1 MKKIMLTT
9 AMVSVLTTAAIAQTS
24 VTGQLR
30 ISYSD
35 ISGDKG
41 LAYTN
46 TASTTKDTAYGFGS
60 EQQINIQNKG
70 KLPAFGLDYAAGFA
84 IENDG
89 TQAGSSGVVAT
100 LFNENVYID
109 LINAS
114 SGTTISFGQD
124 HIQRSDTDFSAT
136 NLVGFSPNEL
146 SQMNS
151 TTNAGTRFKQ
161 NIGAAP
167 GQHFGA
173 AVLQKTPFGT
183 FSYNYAPNI
192 GSGAE
197 TTNGSVGTS
206 ETVNPNTTSAYEV
219 GFVGDL
225 SVKGLTVHY
234 FQNKADDFVTAA
246 NEVKAEAKNY
256 GAKYNFGQVTV
267 GVNKKVHQAET
278 TNTLKTSTQAGST
291 VANQSTAEHTEK
303 AIAAAYAVNKDLT
316 VGLLYAKAE
325 QNGMAVEQKVKAI
338 NIGYA
343 LGPIAVDVGYG
354 KNSDGLGLAGNDS
367 DHFIARMI
375 TNF

>member
-41 LAYTN
+41 LTATN
-46 TASTTKDTAYGFGS
+46 STTSTKDTAYGFGS
-60 EQQINIQNKG
+60 EQQINISNKG
-70 KLPAFGLDYAAGFA
+70 KLPAFGLDYAAGFS

-89 TQAGSSGVVAT
+89 IQTTT

-136 NLVGFSPNEL
+136 NIVGFSPNEL

-151 TTNAGTRFKQ
+151 TSNAGTRFKQ
-161 NIGAAP
+161 TLGAAP

-173 AVLQKTPFGT
+173 AVLQKTPYGT

-192 GSGAE
+192 SSGAAQ
-197 TTNGSVGTS
+197 TDASVGTS
-206 ETVNPNTTSAYEV
+206 ETVNPNTTGAYEA

-225 SVKGLTVHY
+225 GVKGLTVH
-234 FQNKADDFVTAA
+234 FFKNKADDVITAT
-246 NEVKAEAKNY
+246 NTVSAEAKNY

-278 TNTLKTSTQAGST
+278 TAALKAST
-291 VANQSTAEHTEK
+291 VAGTSTAEHTEK
-303 AIAAAYAVNKDLT
+303 AIAAAFAVNKDLSI
-316 VGLLYAKAE
+316 GLLYAKAE
-325 QNGMAVEQKVKAI
+325 QDGVAIDQKIKAI

-354 KNSDGLGLAGNDS
+354 KNKDGNGIAGNDS

>member
-9 AMVSVLTTAAIAQTS
+9 DMVSVLTTAAIAQTS

-35 ISGDKG
+35 VSGDKG
-41 LAYTN
+41 LGTN
-46 TASTTKDTAYGFGS
+46 TTTTTKDTAYGFGT
-60 EQQINIQNKG
+60 EQQINISNKG

-89 TQAGSSGVVAT
+89 LQTTT

-136 NLVGFSPNEL
+136 NIVGFSPNEL
-146 SQMNS
+146 SQMSTASNS
-151 TTNAGTRFKQ
+151 NTRFKQ

-173 AVLQKTPFGT
+173 AVLQKTPYGT

-192 GSGAE
+192 GSGTAN
-197 TTNGSVGTS
+197 TDASVASS
-206 ETVNPNTTSAYEV
+206 ETVNPNTTSAYEY
-219 GFVGDL
+219 GFLGDL
-225 SVKGLTVHY
+225 GVKGLTVHY
-234 FQNKADDFVTAA
+234 FKNKADDVITAT
-246 NEVKAEAKNY
+246 NTVQAEAKNF

-267 GVNKKVHQAET
+267 GVNQKVHQAET
-278 TNTLKTSTQAGST
+278 TAASKALTTSAS
-291 VANQSTAEHTEK
+291 AAEHTEK
-303 AIAAAYAVNKDLT
+303 AIAAAFAVNKDLSI
-316 VGLLYAKAE
+316 GLLYAKAE
-325 QNGMAVEQKVKAI
+325 QAGIAIDQKIKAI
-338 NIGYA
+338 NVGYS
-343 LGPIAVDVGYG
+343 LGPIALDVGYG
-354 KNSDGLGLAGNDS
+354 KNKDGNGIAGNDS

>member
-41 LAYTN
+41 LTATN
-46 TASTTKDTAYGFGS
+46 STTSTKDTAYGFGS
-60 EQQINIQNKG
+60 EQQINISNKG
-70 KLPAFGLDYAAGFA
+70 KLPVFGLDYAAGMS

-89 TQAGSSGVVAT
+89 IQTAT

-136 NLVGFSPNEL
+136 NIVGFSPNEL
-146 SQMNS
+146 SQLNS
-151 TTNAGTRFKQ
+151 SSNAGTRFKQ
-161 NIGAAP
+161 TLGAGP
-167 GQHFGA
+167 SQHFGA
-173 AVLQKTPFGT
+173 AVLQKTPYGT

-192 GSGAE
+192 GSGVAQ
-197 TTNGSVGTS
+197 TDASVGTS
-206 ETVNPNTTSAYEV
+206 ETVNPNTTGAYEA

-225 SVKGLTVHY
+225 GVKGLTVH
-234 FQNKADDFVTAA
+234 FFKNKADDVITAT
-246 NEVKAEAKNY
+246 NEVSAEAKNY

-267 GVNKKVHQAET
+267 GVNQKVHQAET
-278 TNTLKTSTQAGST
+278 TAALKAST
-291 VANQSTAEHTEK
+291 VAGTSTAEHTEK
-303 AIAAAYAVNKDLT
+303 AIAAAFAVNKDLSI
-316 VGLLYAKAE
+316 GLLYAKAE
-325 QNGMAVEQKVKAI
+325 QDGVAVDQKIKAI

-354 KNSDGLGLAGNDS
+354 KNKDGNGIAGNDS

>member
-9 AMVSVLTTAAIAQTS
+9 AMVSVLSTAAIAQTS

-30 ISYSD
+30 ISYTD
-35 ISGDKG
+35 ISADKG
-41 LAYTN
+41 VG
-46 TASTTKDTAYGFGS
+46 TATATTTKDTSYGFGS
-60 EQQINIQNKG
+60 EQQLNISNKG
-70 KLPAFGLDYAAGFA
+70 KLPVFGLDYAAGFS

-89 TQAGSSGVVAT
+89 IQTTT

-109 LINAS
+109 LIKAS

-124 HIQRSDTDFSAT
+124 HIQRSDTDNSAT

-146 SQMNS
+146 SQTS
-151 TTNAGTRFKQ
+151 ASSNANTRFKQ

-192 GSGAE
+192 SSGAGQ
-197 TTNGSVGTS
+197 TDASVSTS
-206 ETVNPNTTSAYEV
+206 ETVNPNTTGAYEI

-225 SVKGLTVHY
+225 GVKGLTIHA
-234 FQNKADDFVTAA
+234 FKNKADDFISASS
-246 NEVKAEAKNY
+246 EVRAEAKNY
-256 GAKYNFGQVTV
+256 GVKYNFGQVTV
-267 GVNKKVHQAET
+267 GINKKVHQEET
-278 TNTLKTSTQAGST
+278 TRDLVNTTTAGTGTS
-291 VANQSTAEHTEK
+291 EHTEK
-303 AIAAAYAVNKDLT
+303 AMALAYAVNKDLT
-316 VGLLYAKAE
+316 IGLLYAKAE
-325 QNGMAVEQKVKAI
+325 QAAETVDQKVKAI

-343 LGPIAVDVGYG
+343 LGPIAVDVGYA
-354 KNSDGLGLAGNDS
+354 KNDDLNGVVGAGAN
-367 DHFIARMI
+367 HFKARMI

>member
-9 AMVSVLTTAAIAQTS
+9 AMVSVLSTAAIAQTS
-24 VTGQLR
+24 ITGQLR

-41 LAYTN
+41 VS
-46 TASTTKDTAYGFGS
+46 ASNSTTTTKDTSYGFGS
-60 EQQINIQNKG
+60 EQQINVSNKG
-70 KLPAFGLDYAAGFA
+70 KLPVFGLDYAAGFS

-89 TQAGSSGVVAT
+89 IQATT

-146 SQMNS
+146 SQLNS
-151 TTNAGTRFKQ
+151 TGNAGTRFKQ
-161 NIGAAP
+161 TLGAAP

-183 FSYNYAPNI
+183 LSYNYAPNI
-192 GSGAE
+192 GSGVAQ
-197 TTNGSVGTS
+197 TDASVGTS
-206 ETVNPNTTSAYEV
+206 ETVNPNTTSAYEY
-219 GFVGDL
+219 GFLGDL
-225 SVKGLTVHY
+225 GVKGLTVHY
-234 FQNKADDFVTAA
+234 FKNKADDVITAT
-246 NEVKAEAKNY
+246 NTVSAEAKNM

-278 TNTLKTSTQAGST
+278 TAALKASAVAGT
-291 VANQSTAEHTEK
+291 STAEHTEK
-303 AIAAAYAVNKDLT
+303 AIAAAFAVNKDLT
-316 VGLLYAKAE
+316 IGLLYAKAE
-325 QNGMAVEQKVKAI
+325 QDGISVDQKVKAI

-354 KNSDGLGLAGNDS
+354 KNKDGNGVAGNDS

>member
-1 MKKIMLTT
+1 
-9 AMVSVLTTAAIAQTS
+9 MVSVLTTAAIAQTS

-35 ISGDKG
+35 VSGDKG
-41 LAYTN
+41 LGTN
-46 TASTTKDTAYGFGS
+46 TTTTTKDTAYGFGS
-60 EQQINIQNKG
+60 EQQINISNKG
-70 KLPAFGLDYAAGFA
+70 KLSAFGLDYAAGMS

-89 TQAGSSGVVAT
+89 IQTTT

-136 NLVGFSPNEL
+136 NIVGFSPNEL
-146 SQMNS
+146 SQLINVS
-151 TTNAGTRFKQ
+151 NAGTRFKQ

-173 AVLQKTPFGT
+173 AVLQKTPYGT

-197 TTNGSVGTS
+197 TTNGSVATS
-206 ETVNPNTTSAYEV
+206 ETVNPNTTSAYEY
-219 GFVGDL
+219 GFLGDL
-225 SVKGLTVHY
+225 GVKGLTVH
-234 FQNKADDFVTAA
+234 FFKNKADDFVTSS

-278 TNTLKTSTQAGST
+278 TNALKASTQAGGT
-291 VANQSTAEHTEK
+291 VTAQSTAEHTEK

-354 KNSDGLGLAGNDS
+354 KNSDALGVAGNDS

>member
-35 ISGDKG
+35 VSGDKG
-41 LAYTN
+41 LGSN
-46 TASTTKDTAYGFGS
+46 TTSTTKDTAYGFGS
-60 EQQINIQNKG
+60 EQQINISNKG
-70 KLPAFGLDYAAGFA
+70 KLSAFGLDYAAGMS

-89 TQAGSSGVVAT
+89 IQTAT

-136 NLVGFSPNEL
+136 NIVGFSPNEL

-151 TTNAGTRFKQ
+151 TSNAGTRFKQ
-161 NIGAAP
+161 NIGALP

-173 AVLQKTPFGT
+173 AVLQKTPYGT

-192 GSGAE
+192 SSGAAQ
-197 TTNGSVGTS
+197 TDASVGTS
-206 ETVNPNTTSAYEV
+206 ETVNPNTTGAYEA

-225 SVKGLTVHY
+225 GVKGLTVH
-234 FQNKADDFVTAA
+234 FFKNKADDVITAT
-246 NEVKAEAKNY
+246 NTVSAEAKNY

-267 GVNKKVHQAET
+267 GVNQKVHQAET
-278 TNTLKTSTQAGST
+278 TAALKAST
-291 VANQSTAEHTEK
+291 VAGTSTAEHTEK
-303 AIAAAYAVNKDLT
+303 AIAAAFAVNKDLT
-316 VGLLYAKAE
+316 LGLLYAKAE
-325 QNGMAVEQKVKAI
+325 QDGISVDQKIKAI
-338 NIGYA
+338 NIGYS
-343 LGPIAVDVGYG
+343 LGPIALDIGYG
-354 KNSDGLGLAGNDS
+354 KNKDGNGIAGNDS

>member
-24 VTGQLR
+24 ITGQLR

-41 LAYTN
+41 LTATN
-46 TASTTKDTAYGFGS
+46 STTSTKDTAYGFGS
-60 EQQINIQNKG
+60 EQQINISNKG
-70 KLPAFGLDYAAGFA
+70 KLPAFGLDYAAGMS

-89 TQAGSSGVVAT
+89 IQTTT

-124 HIQRSDTDFSAT
+124 HIQRSDSDFSAT
-136 NLVGFSPNEL
+136 NIVGFSPNEL

-151 TTNAGTRFKQ
+151 TSNAGTRFKQ
-161 NIGAAP
+161 TLGAAP
-167 GQHFGA
+167 STHFGA
-173 AVLQKTPFGT
+173 AVLQKTPYGT

-192 GSGAE
+192 SSGAAQ
-197 TTNGSVGTS
+197 TDASVGTS
-206 ETVNPNTTSAYEV
+206 ETVNPNTTGAYEA
-219 GFVGDL
+219 GFMGDL
-225 SVKGLTVHY
+225 GVKGLTVH
-234 FQNKADDFVTAA
+234 FFKNKADDVITAT
-246 NEVKAEAKNY
+246 NTVSAEAKNY

-267 GVNKKVHQAET
+267 GVNQKVHQAET
-278 TNTLKTSTQAGST
+278 TAALKTSTVAGT
-291 VANQSTAEHTEK
+291 STAEHTEK
-303 AIAAAYAVNKDLT
+303 AIAAAFAVNKDLSI
-316 VGLLYAKAE
+316 GLLYAKAE
-325 QNGMAVEQKVKAI
+325 QDGVATDQKIKAI

-354 KNSDGLGLAGNDS
+354 KNKDGNGIAGNDS

>member
-24 VTGQLR
+24 ITGQLR

-41 LAYTN
+41 LQTTN
-46 TASTTKDTAYGFGS
+46 TTSTTKDTAYGFGS
-60 EQQINIQNKG
+60 EQQINISNKG

-89 TQAGSSGVVAT
+89 IQTAT

-146 SQMNS
+146 SQKNS
-151 TTNAGTRFKQ
+151 SSNAGTRFKQ

-183 FSYNYAPNI
+183 LSYNYAPNI
-192 GSGAE
+192 GSGVAQ
-197 TTNGSVGTS
+197 TDASVGTS
-206 ETVNPNTTSAYEV
+206 ETVNPNTTSAYEY
-219 GFVGDL
+219 GFLGDL
-225 SVKGLTVHY
+225 GVKGLTVHY
-234 FQNKADDFVTAA
+234 FKNKADDVVTAT
-246 NEVKAEAKNY
+246 NEVSAEAKNM

-278 TNTLKTSTQAGST
+278 TNALKTSTQAGGATASI
-291 VANQSTAEHTEK
+291 STAEHTEK
-303 AIAAAYAVNKDLT
+303 AISAAYAVNKDLT
-316 VGLLYAKAE
+316 IGLLYAKAE
-325 QNGMAVEQKVKAI
+325 QDGMAVDQKIKAI

-354 KNSDGLGLAGNDS
+354 KNKDGNGIAGNDS

>member
-41 LAYTN
+41 LTATN
-46 TASTTKDTAYGFGS
+46 STTSTKDTAYGFGS
-60 EQQINIQNKG
+60 EQQINISNKG
-70 KLPAFGLDYAAGFA
+70 KLPAFGLDYAAGMS

-89 TQAGSSGVVAT
+89 IQTTT

-146 SQMNS
+146 SQKNS
-151 TTNAGTRFKQ
+151 SSNAGTRFKQ

-183 FSYNYAPNI
+183 LSYNYAPNI
-192 GSGAE
+192 SSGVAQ
-197 TTNGSVGTS
+197 TDASVGTS
-206 ETVNPNTTSAYEV
+206 ETVNPNTTSAYEY
-219 GFVGDL
+219 GFLGDL
-225 SVKGLTVHY
+225 GVKGLTVH
-234 FQNKADDFVTAA
+234 FFKNKADDVITAT
-246 NEVKAEAKNY
+246 NTVSAEAKNY

-267 GVNKKVHQAET
+267 GVNQKVHQAET
-278 TNTLKTSTQAGST
+278 TAALKAST
-291 VANQSTAEHTEK
+291 VAGTSTAEHTEK
-303 AIAAAYAVNKDLT
+303 AIAAAFAVNKDLSI
-316 VGLLYAKAE
+316 GLLYAKAE
-325 QNGMAVEQKVKAI
+325 QDGVAIDQKIKAI

-354 KNSDGLGLAGNDS
+354 KNKDGNGVAGNDS

>member
-24 VTGQLR
+24 ITGQLR

-41 LAYTN
+41 LTATN
-46 TASTTKDTAYGFGS
+46 STTSTKDTAYGFGS
-60 EQQINIQNKG
+60 EQQINISNKG
-70 KLPAFGLDYAAGFA
+70 KLPAFGLDYAAGMA

-89 TQAGSSGVVAT
+89 VQTAT

-124 HIQRSDTDFSAT
+124 HIQRSDTDYSAT
-136 NLVGFSPNEL
+136 NIVGFSPNEL
-146 SQMNS
+146 SQVINA
-151 TTNAGTRFKQ
+151 TNAGTRFKQ

-192 GSGAE
+192 GSGTAAADA
-197 TTNGSVGTS
+197 SVGSS
-206 ETVNPNTTSAYEV
+206 ESPNPNTTSAYEA

-225 SVKGLTVHY
+225 SVKGLTVH
-234 FQNKADDFVTAA
+234 FFKNKADDVITAS
-246 NEVKAEAKNY
+246 NTESAEAKNY

-278 TNTLKTSTQAGST
+278 TAALKAST
-291 VANQSTAEHTEK
+291 VAGTSTAEHVEK
-303 AIAAAYAVNKDLT
+303 AIAAAFAVNKDLSI
-316 VGLLYAKAE
+316 GLLYAKAE
-325 QNGMAVEQKVKAI
+325 QNGISVDQKIKAI

-354 KNSDGLGLAGNDS
+354 KNKDGNGIAGNDS

>member
-24 VTGQLR
+24 ITGQLR

-35 ISGDKG
+35 VSGDKG
-41 LAYTN
+41 LGTN
-46 TASTTKDTAYGFGS
+46 TTSTTKDTAYGFGT
-60 EQQINIQNKG
+60 EQQINISNKG
-70 KLPAFGLDYAAGFA
+70 KLPAFGLDYAAGMS

-89 TQAGSSGVVAT
+89 LQTTT

-136 NLVGFSPNEL
+136 NIVGFSPNEL
-146 SQMNS
+146 SQTTTTSNS
-151 TTNAGTRFKQ
+151 NTRFKQ
-161 NIGAAP
+161 TLGAAP
-167 GQHFGA
+167 SQHFGA
-173 AVLQKTPFGT
+173 AVLQKTPYGT

-192 GSGAE
+192 GSGVAQADA
-197 TTNGSVGTS
+197 SYATS
-206 ETVNPNTTSAYEV
+206 ETVNPNTTGAYEA

-225 SVKGLTVHY
+225 GVKGLTVHY
-234 FQNKADDFVTAA
+234 FRNKADDVITAT
-246 NEVKAEAKNY
+246 NTVSAEAKNY

-267 GVNKKVHQAET
+267 GVNQKVHQAET
-278 TNTLKTSTQAGST
+278 TTAAKAST
-291 VANQSTAEHTEK
+291 VAGTSTAEHTEK
-303 AIAAAYAVNKDLT
+303 AIAAAFAVNKDLT
-316 VGLLYAKAE
+316 LGLLYAKAE
-325 QNGMAVEQKVKAI
+325 QDGISVDQKIKAI

-354 KNSDGLGLAGNDS
+354 KNKDGNGIAGNDS

>member
-1 MKKIMLTT
+1 
-9 AMVSVLTTAAIAQTS
+9 V
-24 VTGQLR
+24 
-30 ISYSD
+30 
-35 ISGDKG
+35 
-41 LAYTN
+41 
-46 TASTTKDTAYGFGS
+46 
-60 EQQINIQNKG
+60 
-70 KLPAFGLDYAAGFA
+70 
-84 IENDG
+84 
-89 TQAGSSGVVAT
+89 
-100 LFNENVYID
+100 
-109 LINAS
+109 INA
-114 SGTTISFGQD
+114 
-124 HIQRSDTDFSAT
+124 
-136 NLVGFSPNEL
+136 
-146 SQMNS
+146 
-151 TTNAGTRFKQ
+151 TNAGTRFKQ

-246 NEVKAEAKNY
+246 NDVKAEAKNY

-278 TNTLKTSTQAGST
+278 TTTLKTSTQAGST

-354 KNSDGLGLAGNDS
+354 KNSDALGVAGNDS

>member
-1 MKKIMLTT
+1 MLTT

-24 VTGQLR
+24 ITGQLR

-41 LAYTN
+41 LTATN
-46 TASTTKDTAYGFGS
+46 STTSTKDTAYGFGS
-60 EQQINIQNKG
+60 EQQINISNKG
-70 KLPAFGLDYAAGFA
+70 KLPAFGLDYAAGMS

-89 TQAGSSGVVAT
+89 IQTTT

-136 NLVGFSPNEL
+136 NIVGFSPNEL
-146 SQMNS
+146 SQTTTTSNS
-151 TTNAGTRFKQ
+151 NTRFKQ
-161 NIGAAP
+161 TLGAAP
-167 GQHFGA
+167 SQHFGA
-173 AVLQKTPFGT
+173 AVLQKTPYGT

-192 GSGAE
+192 GSGVAQ
-197 TTNGSVGTS
+197 TDASYATS
-206 ETVNPNTTSAYEV
+206 ETVNPNTTGAYEA

-225 SVKGLTVHY
+225 GVKGLTVHY
-234 FQNKADDFVTAA
+234 FRNKADDVITAT
-246 NEVKAEAKNY
+246 NTVSAEAKNY

-267 GVNKKVHQAET
+267 GVNQKVHQAET
-278 TNTLKTSTQAGST
+278 TTALKTSTVAGT
-291 VANQSTAEHTEK
+291 STAEHTEK
-303 AIAAAYAVNKDLT
+303 AIAAAFAVNKDLSL
-316 VGLLYAKAE
+316 GLLYAKAS
-325 QNGMAVEQKVKAI
+325 QDGVSIDQKIKAI

-354 KNSDGLGLAGNDS
+354 KNKDGNGIAGNDW

>member
-9 AMVSVLTTAAIAQTS
+9 AMVSVLSTAAIAQTS
-24 VTGQLR
+24 ITGQLR

-35 ISGDKG
+35 ISADKG
-41 LAYTN
+41 VS
-46 TASTTKDTAYGFGS
+46 ASNSSTTTKDTSYGFGS
-60 EQQINIQNKG
+60 EQQINVSNKG
-70 KLPAFGLDYAAGFA
+70 KLPVFGLDYAAGFA

-89 TQAGSSGVVAT
+89 IQTTT

-146 SQMNS
+146 SQLNS
-151 TTNAGTRFKQ
+151 TSNAGTRFKQ
-161 NIGAAP
+161 TLGAAP

-183 FSYNYAPNI
+183 LSYNYAPNI
-192 GSGAE
+192 SSGAAQ
-197 TTNGSVGTS
+197 TDASVGTS
-206 ETVNPNTTSAYEV
+206 ETVNPNTTSAYEY
-219 GFVGDL
+219 GFLGDL
-225 SVKGLTVHY
+225 GVKGLTVHY
-234 FQNKADDFVTAA
+234 FKNKADDVITAT
-246 NEVKAEAKNY
+246 NTVSAEAKNM

-278 TNTLKTSTQAGST
+278 TAALKAST
-291 VANQSTAEHTEK
+291 VAGTSTAEHTEK
-303 AIAAAYAVNKDLT
+303 AIAAAFAVNKDLT
-316 VGLLYAKAE
+316 IGLLYAKAE
-325 QNGMAVEQKVKAI
+325 QDGISVDQKVKAI

-354 KNSDGLGLAGNDS
+354 KNKDGNGVAGNDS

>member
-41 LAYTN
+41 LTATN
-46 TASTTKDTAYGFGS
+46 STTSTKDTAYGFGS
-60 EQQINIQNKG
+60 EQQINISNKG
-70 KLPAFGLDYAAGFA
+70 KLPVFGLDYAAGFA

-89 TQAGSSGVVAT
+89 IQTTT

-136 NLVGFSPNEL
+136 NIVGFSPNEL

-151 TTNAGTRFKQ
+151 TSNAGTRFKQ
-161 NIGAAP
+161 TLGAAP

-173 AVLQKTPFGT
+173 AVLQKTPYGT

-192 GSGAE
+192 GSGAAQ
-197 TTNGSVGTS
+197 TDASVGTS
-206 ETVNPNTTSAYEV
+206 ETVNPNTTSAYEA

-225 SVKGLTVHY
+225 GVKGLTVH
-234 FQNKADDFVTAA
+234 FFKNKADDVITAS
-246 NEVKAEAKNY
+246 NTESAEAKNY

-278 TNTLKTSTQAGST
+278 TAALKAST
-291 VANQSTAEHTEK
+291 VAGTSTAEHTEK
-303 AIAAAYAVNKDLT
+303 AIAAAFAVNKDLSI
-316 VGLLYAKAE
+316 GLLYAKAE
-325 QNGMAVEQKVKAI
+325 QDGISVDQKIKAI

-354 KNSDGLGLAGNDS
+354 KNKDGNGIAGNDS

>member
-1 MKKIMLTT
+1 M
-9 AMVSVLTTAAIAQTS
+9 
-24 VTGQLR
+24 
-30 ISYSD
+30 
-35 ISGDKG
+35 
-41 LAYTN
+41 
-46 TASTTKDTAYGFGS
+46 
-60 EQQINIQNKG
+60 
-70 KLPAFGLDYAAGFA
+70 FGLDYAAGFA

-89 TQAGSSGVVAT
+89 VQTAT

-124 HIQRSDTDFSAT
+124 HIQRSDTDTSAT
-136 NLVGFSPNEL
+136 NIVGFSPNEL
-146 SQMNS
+146 SQMSS
-151 TTNAGTRFKQ
+151 TSNAGTRFKQ
-161 NIGAAP
+161 NLGAAP

-173 AVLQKTPFGT
+173 AVLQKTPYGT

-192 GSGAE
+192 SSGAAQ
-197 TTNGSVGTS
+197 TDASVGTS
-206 ETVNPNTTSAYEV
+206 ETVNPNTTSAYEY

-225 SVKGLTVHY
+225 GVKGLTVHY
-234 FQNKADDFVTAA
+234 FKNKADDVITAT
-246 NEVKAEAKNY
+246 NTVSAEAKNM

-278 TNTLKTSTQAGST
+278 TTALKAST
-291 VANQSTAEHTEK
+291 VAGTSTAEHTEK
-303 AIAAAYAVNKDLT
+303 AISAAYALNKDLSI
-316 VGLLYAKAE
+316 GLLYAKAE
-325 QNGMAVEQKVKAI
+325 QDGISVDQKVKAI

-354 KNSDGLGLAGNDS
+354 KNKDQNGVAGNDT

>member
-24 VTGQLR
+24 ITGQLR

-35 ISGDKG
+35 VSGDKG
-41 LAYTN
+41 LGTN
-46 TASTTKDTAYGFGS
+46 TTTTTKDTAYGFGT
-60 EQQINIQNKG
+60 EQQINISNKG
-70 KLPAFGLDYAAGFA
+70 KLPAFGLDYAAGMS

-89 TQAGSSGVVAT
+89 IQTTT

-136 NLVGFSPNEL
+136 NIVGFSPNEL
-146 SQMNS
+146 SQTTTTSNS
-151 TTNAGTRFKQ
+151 NTRFKQ
-161 NIGAAP
+161 PLGAAP
-167 GQHFGA
+167 SQHFGA
-173 AVLQKTPFGT
+173 AVLQKTPYGT

-192 GSGAE
+192 GSGVAQ
-197 TTNGSVGTS
+197 TDASVGTS
-206 ETVNPNTTSAYEV
+206 ETVNPNTTGAYEA

-225 SVKGLTVHY
+225 GVKGLTVHY
-234 FQNKADDFVTAA
+234 FKNKADDVITAT
-246 NEVKAEAKNY
+246 NTVSAEAKNY

-267 GVNKKVHQAET
+267 GVNQKVHQAET
-278 TNTLKTSTQAGST
+278 TAALKAST
-291 VANQSTAEHTEK
+291 VAGTSTAEHTEK
-303 AIAAAYAVNKDLT
+303 AIAAAFAVNKDLSI
-316 VGLLYAKAE
+316 GLLYAKAE
-325 QNGMAVEQKVKAI
+325 QDGVAIDQKIKAI

-354 KNSDGLGLAGNDS
+354 KNKDGNGIAGNDS

>member
-1 MKKIMLTT
+1 MLTT

-41 LAYTN
+41 LAATN
-46 TASTTKDTAYGFGS
+46 STSTTKDTAYGFGS

-70 KLPAFGLDYAAGFA
+70 KLPVFGLDYAAGMS

-89 TQAGSSGVVAT
+89 VQTGT

-136 NLVGFSPNEL
+136 NIVGFSPNEL
-146 SQMNS
+146 SQLINAS
-151 TTNAGTRFKQ
+151 NAGTRFKQ

-167 GQHFGA
+167 GQHFGV

-183 FSYNYAPNI
+183 LSYNYAPNI
-192 GSGAE
+192 GSGTAAADA
-197 TTNGSVGTS
+197 SVGSS
-206 ETVNPNTTSAYEV
+206 ESPNPNTTSAYEA
-219 GFVGDL
+219 GFLGDL
-225 SVKGLTVHY
+225 GVKGLTVHY
-234 FQNKADDFVTAA
+234 YQNKASDFVTAT
-246 NEVKAEAKNY
+246 NDVKAEAKNY

-278 TNTLKTSTQAGST
+278 TTTLKTSTTTGGTAASQT
-291 VANQSTAEHTEK
+291 TAEHTEK

-316 VGLLYAKAE
+316 VGLLYGKA
-325 QNGMAVEQKVKAI
+325 QQDGISVDQKVKAI

-354 KNSDGLGLAGNDS
+354 KNSDGNGVAGNDS

>member
-9 AMVSVLTTAAIAQTS
+9 AMVSVLSTAAIAQTS

-41 LAYTN
+41 LQNTN
-46 TASTTKDTAYGFGS
+46 TTSTTKDTAYGFGS
-60 EQQINIQNKG
+60 EQQINISNKG
-70 KLPAFGLDYAAGFA
+70 KLPAFGLDYAAGMS

-89 TQAGSSGVVAT
+89 IQTAT

-114 SGTTISFGQD
+114 SGTTVSFGQD

-136 NLVGFSPNEL
+136 NIVGFTPNEF

-151 TTNAGTRFKQ
+151 TSNAGTRFKQ
-161 NIGAAP
+161 TLGAAP
-167 GQHFGA
+167 GTHFGA

-192 GSGAE
+192 GGAATQTE
-197 TTNGSVGTS
+197 ASVGTS

-234 FQNKADDFVTAA
+234 FKNKADDFVTAT
-246 NEVKAEAKNY
+246 NDVKAEAKNY

-278 TNTLKTSTQAGST
+278 TTTLKNST
-291 VANQSTAEHTEK
+291 VAGGATASQSTAEHTEK

-316 VGLLYAKAE
+316 IGLLYAKAE
-325 QNGMAVEQKVKAI
+325 QNGISVDQKVKAI

-343 LGPIAVDVGYG
+343 LGPIALDIGYA
-354 KNSDGLGLAGNDS
+354 KNKDGAGVAGNDS

>member
-1 MKKIMLTT
+1 MCIRDRTT

-35 ISGDKG
+35 VSGDKG
-41 LAYTN
+41 LGSN
-46 TASTTKDTAYGFGS
+46 TTSTTKDTAYGFGS
-60 EQQINIQNKG
+60 EQQINISNKG
-70 KLPAFGLDYAAGFA
+70 KLSAFGLDYAAGMS

-89 TQAGSSGVVAT
+89 IQTTT

-124 HIQRSDTDFSAT
+124 HIQRSDTDYSAT
-136 NLVGFSPNEL
+136 NIVGFSPNEL
-146 SQMNS
+146 SQMSTASNS
-151 TTNAGTRFKQ
+151 NTRFKQ

-173 AVLQKTPFGT
+173 AVLQKTPYGT

-192 GSGAE
+192 GSGTAN
-197 TTNGSVGTS
+197 TDASVASS
-206 ETVNPNTTSAYEV
+206 ETVNPNTTGAYEA

-225 SVKGLTVHY
+225 GVKGLTVHY
-234 FQNKADDFVTAA
+234 FRNKADDVITAT
-246 NEVKAEAKNY
+246 NTVSAEAKNY
-256 GAKYNFGQVTV
+256 GVKYNFGQVTV
-267 GVNKKVHQAET
+267 GVNQKVHQAET
-278 TNTLKTSTQAGST
+278 TAAAKALTTSA
-291 VANQSTAEHTEK
+291 STAEHTEK
-303 AIAAAYAVNKDLT
+303 AIAAAFAVNKDLSI
-316 VGLLYAKAE
+316 GLLYAKAE
-325 QNGMAVEQKVKAI
+325 QDGIAIDQKIKAI
-338 NIGYA
+338 NIGYS
-343 LGPIAVDVGYG
+343 LGPIALDVGYG
-354 KNSDGLGLAGNDS
+354 KNKDGIGIAGNDS

>member
-9 AMVSVLTTAAIAQTS
+9 AMVSVLSTAAIAQTS
-24 VTGQLR
+24 ITGQLR

-41 LAYTN
+41 LAAAN
-46 TASTTKDTAYGFGS
+46 TTTTTKDTAYGFGS
-60 EQQINIQNKG
+60 EQQINISNKG
-70 KLPAFGLDYAAGFA
+70 KLPAFGLDYAAGMA

-89 TQAGSSGVVAT
+89 IQTTT

-124 HIQRSDTDFSAT
+124 HIQRSDTDTSAT
-136 NLVGFSPNEL
+136 NIVGFSPNEF
-146 SQMNS
+146 SQLINV
-151 TTNAGTRFKQ
+151 TNAGTRFKQ

-192 GSGAE
+192 GSGTASD
-197 TTNGSVGTS
+197 TASVGSS
-206 ETVNPNTTSAYEV
+206 ESPNPNTTSAYEV
-219 GFVGDL
+219 GFMGDL

-234 FQNKADDFVTAA
+234 FQNKADDVVTAS

-278 TNTLKTSTQAGST
+278 TNALKASTQAGGTTTSI
-291 VANQSTAEHTEK
+291 STAEHTEK

-338 NIGYA
+338 NVGYA
-343 LGPIAVDVGYG
+343 LGPIAIDVGYG
-354 KNSDGLGLAGNDS
+354 KNTDGGGVAGNDS

>member
-41 LAYTN
+41 LGTN
-46 TASTTKDTAYGFGS
+46 TTTTTKDTAYGFGS
-60 EQQINIQNKG
+60 EQQINISNKG
-70 KLPAFGLDYAAGFA
+70 KLPVFGLDYAAGFA

-89 TQAGSSGVVAT
+89 VQTTS

-146 SQMNS
+146 SQTS
-151 TTNAGTRFKQ
+151 ATTNQNTRFKQ
-161 NIGAAP
+161 TLGAAP

-183 FSYNYAPNI
+183 LSYNYAPNI
-192 GSGAE
+192 GSGTAQ
-197 TTNGSVGTS
+197 TDASVSTS
-206 ETVNPNTTSAYEV
+206 ETVNPNTTSAYEY
-219 GFVGDL
+219 GFLGDL
-225 SVKGLTVHY
+225 GVKGLTVHY
-234 FQNKADDFVTAA
+234 FKNKADDVITAT
-246 NEVKAEAKNY
+246 NTVSAEAKNM

-278 TNTLKTSTQAGST
+278 TDALKAST
-291 VANQSTAEHTEK
+291 VAGTSTAEHTEK
-303 AIAAAYAVNKDLT
+303 AIAAAFAVNKDLT
-316 VGLLYAKAE
+316 IGLLYGKAE
-325 QNGMAVEQKVKAI
+325 QDGISVDQKVKAI

-354 KNSDGLGLAGNDS
+354 KNKDGNGVAGNDS

>member
-9 AMVSVLTTAAIAQTS
+9 AMVSVLSTAAIAQTS
-24 VTGQLR
+24 ITGQLR

-35 ISGDKG
+35 VSADKG
-41 LAYTN
+41 VGTAS
-46 TASTTKDTAYGFGS
+46 ASTTKDTSYGFGS
-60 EQQINIQNKG
+60 EQQINISNKG

-89 TQAGSSGVVAT
+89 VQTTS

-136 NLVGFSPNEL
+136 NLVGFSPNEF
-146 SQMNS
+146 SQTSADSN
-151 TTNAGTRFKQ
+151 NNTRFKQ
-161 NIGAAP
+161 TLGAAP
-167 GQHFGA
+167 STHFGA

-192 GSGAE
+192 GSG
-197 TTNGSVGTS
+197 TTQPTASVSTS
-206 ETVNPNTTSAYEV
+206 ETVNPNTTGAYEV

-225 SVKGLTVHY
+225 GVKGLTAH
-234 FQNKADDFVTAA
+234 FFKNKADDYVTAT
-246 NEVKAEAKNY
+246 NTVKAEAKNY
-256 GAKYNFGQVTV
+256 GVKYNFGQVTV
-267 GVNKKVHQAET
+267 AANKKEHQAES
-278 TNTLKTSTQAGST
+278 TSTS
-291 VANQSTAEHTEK
+291 EITEK
-303 AIAAAYAVNKDLT
+303 AFAAAYAVNKDLT
-316 VGLLYAKAE
+316 VGLLYGKAD
-325 QNGMAVEQKVKAI
+325 QSNQTLTQKVKAI

-343 LGPIAVDVGYG
+343 LGPIAIDVGYA
-354 KNSDGLGLAGNDS
+354 KNEDAVNIAGNDS

>member
-24 VTGQLR
+24 ITGQLR

-41 LAYTN
+41 LNVAN

-60 EQQINIQNKG
+60 EQQINISNKG
-70 KLPAFGLDYAAGFA
+70 KLPVFGLDYAAGMS

-89 TQAGSSGVVAT
+89 IQTAT

-151 TTNAGTRFKQ
+151 TGNAGTRFKQ

-167 GQHFGA
+167 GQYFGA

-192 GSGAE
+192 GSGVTQADA
-197 TTNGSVGTS
+197 SYATS
-206 ETVNPNTTSAYEV
+206 ETVNPNTTGAYEA

-225 SVKGLTVHY
+225 GVKGLTVH
-234 FQNKADDFVTAA
+234 FFKNKADDVITAT
-246 NEVKAEAKNY
+246 NTVSAEAKNY

-267 GVNKKVHQAET
+267 GVNQKVHQAET
-278 TNTLKTSTQAGST
+278 TAALKTSTVAGT
-291 VANQSTAEHTEK
+291 STAEHTEK
-303 AIAAAYAVNKDLT
+303 AIAAAFAVNKDLSI
-316 VGLLYAKAE
+316 GLLYAKAE
-325 QNGMAVEQKVKAI
+325 QDGVAIDQKIKAI

-354 KNSDGLGLAGNDS
+354 KNKDGNGIAGNDS

>member
-9 AMVSVLTTAAIAQTS
+9 AMVSVLSTAAIAQTS

-41 LAYTN
+41 LGTN
-46 TASTTKDTAYGFGS
+46 TTSTTKDTAYGFGS
-60 EQQINIQNKG
+60 EQQINISNKG
-70 KLPAFGLDYAAGFA
+70 KLPAFGLDYAAGMS

-89 TQAGSSGVVAT
+89 VQTST

-124 HIQRSDTDFSAT
+124 HIQRSDTDFAAT
-136 NLVGFSPNEL
+136 NIVGFSPNEL
-146 SQMNS
+146 SQTS
-151 TTNAGTRFKQ
+151 ATSNANTRFKQ
-161 NIGAAP
+161 TLGAAP

-183 FSYNYAPNI
+183 LSYNYAPNI
-192 GSGAE
+192 GSGVAQ
-197 TTNGSVGTS
+197 TDASVSTS
-206 ETVNPNTTSAYEV
+206 ETVNPNTTSAYEY
-219 GFVGDL
+219 GFLGDL
-225 SVKGLTVHY
+225 GVKGLTVHY
-234 FQNKADDFVTAA
+234 FKNKADDVITAT
-246 NEVKAEAKNY
+246 NTVSAEATNM

-278 TNTLKTSTQAGST
+278 TAALKAST
-291 VANQSTAEHTEK
+291 VAGTSTAEHTEK

-316 VGLLYAKAE
+316 IGLLYAKAD
-325 QNGMAVEQKVKAI
+325 QDGVANEQKIKAI

-354 KNSDGLGLAGNDS
+354 KNKDGNGIAGNDS

>member
-41 LAYTN
+41 LATTN
-46 TASTTKDTAYGFGS
+46 STTTTKDTAYGFGS
-60 EQQINIQNKG
+60 EQQINISNKG
-70 KLPAFGLDYAAGFA
+70 KLPAFGLDYAAGMS

-89 TQAGSSGVVAT
+89 VQATT

-124 HIQRSDTDFSAT
+124 HIQRSDTDYSAT

-183 FSYNYAPNI
+183 LSYNYAPNI
-192 GSGAE
+192 SSGTAQ
-197 TTNGSVGTS
+197 TDASVGTS
-206 ETVNPNTTSAYEV
+206 ETVNPNTTSAYEY

-234 FQNKADDFVTAA
+234 FKNKADDVVTAT
-246 NEVKAEAKNY
+246 NTVSAEAKNM

-278 TNTLKTSTQAGST
+278 TAALKAST
-291 VANQSTAEHTEK
+291 VTGGATATQSTAEHTEK
-303 AIAAAYAVNKDLT
+303 AIAAAYALNKDLT
-316 VGLLYAKAE
+316 IGLLYAKAE
-325 QNGMAVEQKVKAI
+325 QDGISVDQKIKAI

-354 KNSDGLGLAGNDS
+354 KNKDGNGIAGNDS

>member
-24 VTGQLR
+24 ITGQLR

-35 ISGDKG
+35 VSGDKG
-41 LAYTN
+41 LGSN
-46 TASTTKDTAYGFGS
+46 TTSTTKDTAYGFGS
-60 EQQINIQNKG
+60 EQQINISNKG
-70 KLPAFGLDYAAGFA
+70 KLSAFGLDYAAGMS

-89 TQAGSSGVVAT
+89 IQTTT

-124 HIQRSDTDFSAT
+124 HIQRSDTDYSAT
-136 NLVGFSPNEL
+136 NIVGFSPNEL
-146 SQMNS
+146 SQMSTASNS
-151 TTNAGTRFKQ
+151 NTRFKQ

-173 AVLQKTPFGT
+173 AVLQKTPYGT

-192 GSGAE
+192 GSGTAN
-197 TTNGSVGTS
+197 TDASVASS
-206 ETVNPNTTSAYEV
+206 ETVNPNTTGAYEA

-225 SVKGLTVHY
+225 GVKGLTVH
-234 FQNKADDFVTAA
+234 FFKNKADDVITAT
-246 NEVKAEAKNY
+246 NTVSAEAKNY

-267 GVNKKVHQAET
+267 GVNQKVHQAET
-278 TNTLKTSTQAGST
+278 TAALKAST
-291 VANQSTAEHTEK
+291 VAGTSTAEHTEK
-303 AIAAAYAVNKDLT
+303 AISAAYAVNKDLT
-316 VGLLYAKAE
+316 IGLLYAKAE
-325 QNGMAVEQKVKAI
+325 QEGISVDQKIKAI

-354 KNSDGLGLAGNDS
+354 KNKDGNGIAGNDS

>member
-1 MKKIMLTT
+1 MLTT
-9 AMVSVLTTAAIAQTS
+9 AMVSVLSTAAIAQTS
-24 VTGQLR
+24 ITGQLR

-41 LAYTN
+41 LAAAN
-46 TASTTKDTAYGFGS
+46 TTTTTKDTAYGFGS
-60 EQQINIQNKG
+60 EQQINISNKG

-89 TQAGSSGVVAT
+89 VQTGT

-136 NLVGFSPNEL
+136 NIVGFSPNEF
-146 SQMNS
+146 SQLINA
-151 TTNAGTRFKQ
+151 TNAGTRFKQ

-167 GQHFGA
+167 GTHFGA

-183 FSYNYAPNI
+183 FSYNYVPNA
-192 GSGAE
+192 GSGDAAA
-197 TTNGSVGTS
+197 TASVGSS
-206 ETVNPNTTSAYEV
+206 ESPNPNTTSAYEY
-219 GFVGDL
+219 GFLGDL
-225 SVKGLTVHY
+225 GVKGLTVHY
-234 FQNKADDFVTAA
+234 FKNKADDFVTST

-278 TNTLKTSTQAGST
+278 TNALKASTTTGGTVTSQT
-291 VANQSTAEHTEK
+291 TAEHTET

-316 VGLLYAKAE
+316 IGLLYAKAE
-325 QNGMAVEQKVKAI
+325 QDGISVDQKVKAI

-343 LGPIAVDVGYG
+343 LGPIALDVGYA
-354 KNSDGLGLAGNDS
+354 KNTDGNGVAGNDS

>member
-24 VTGQLR
+24 ITGQLR

-41 LAYTN
+41 LNAAN
-46 TASTTKDTAYGFGS
+46 TTTTTKDTAYGFGS
-60 EQQINIQNKG
+60 EQQINISNKG
-70 KLPAFGLDYAAGFA
+70 KLPAFGLDYAAGMA

-89 TQAGSSGVVAT
+89 INTVQM
-100 LFNENVYID
+100 FNENVYID

-124 HIQRSDTDFSAT
+124 HIQRSDTDYSAT
-136 NLVGFSPNEL
+136 NIVGFSPNEL
-146 SQMNS
+146 SQLINVG
-151 TTNAGTRFKQ
+151 NAGTRFKQ

-183 FSYNYAPNI
+183 LSYNYAPNI
-192 GSGAE
+192 SSG
-197 TTNGSVGTS
+197 TTQTDASVGTS
-206 ETVNPNTTSAYEV
+206 ETVNPNTTSAYEY
-219 GFVGDL
+219 GFLGDL
-225 SVKGLTVHY
+225 GVKGLTVH
-234 FQNKADDFVTAA
+234 FFKNKADDFVTAT

-278 TNTLKTSTQAGST
+278 TNALKNSTTAGGST
-291 VANQSTAEHTEK
+291 PSTAEHTEK

-325 QNGMAVEQKVKAI
+325 QNGMSVEQKVKAI

-343 LGPIAVDVGYG
+343 LGPIAIDVGYG
-354 KNSDGLGLAGNDS
+354 KNSDGNGVAGNDS

>member
-41 LAYTN
+41 LATTN
-46 TASTTKDTAYGFGS
+46 STTTTKDTAYGFGS
-60 EQQINIQNKG
+60 EQQINISNKG

-89 TQAGSSGVVAT
+89 IQTTT

-136 NLVGFSPNEL
+136 NIVGFTPNEL

-151 TTNAGTRFKQ
+151 TSNAGTRFKQ
-161 NIGAAP
+161 TLGAAP
-167 GQHFGA
+167 GTHFGA

-183 FSYNYAPNI
+183 LSYNYAPNI
-192 GSGAE
+192 SSGAAQ
-197 TTNGSVGTS
+197 TDASVGTS
-206 ETVNPNTTSAYEV
+206 ETVNPNTTSAYEY
-219 GFVGDL
+219 GFLGDL
-225 SVKGLTVHY
+225 GVKGLTVHY
-234 FQNKADDFVTAA
+234 FKNKADDVVTAT
-246 NEVKAEAKNY
+246 NTVSAEAKNF

-278 TNTLKTSTQAGST
+278 TAALKAST
-291 VANQSTAEHTEK
+291 VAGTSTAEHTEK
-303 AIAAAYAVNKDLT
+303 AMSAAFAVNKDVT
-316 VGLLYAKAE
+316 IGLLYAKAE
-325 QNGMAVEQKVKAI
+325 QDGINVDQKIKAI

-343 LGPIAVDVGYG
+343 LGPIAFEVGYG
-354 KNSDGLGLAGNDS
+354 KNKDGNGIAGNDS